1 MPHVEFLTPMALI
14 LELVSIFLQA
24 WLCFLIALL
33 LTLLV
38 LAAVPNI
45 EITPPEPEEVAQPEP
60 IRQRRG
66 PRRQLYY

>member
-1 MPHVEFLTPMALI
+1 MALSF
-14 LELVSIFLQA
+14 ELVSIFLQA

-66 PRRQLYY
+66 PHRQLYF